1 MGVEVLPIFPR
12 THASSFQVNGNILQ
26 VQAQDHFTQKI
37 PNPLMLFL
45 GCSLALTTD
54 VEKW

>member
-1 MGVEVLPIFPR
+1 MGVEVLPVFPK
-12 THASSFQVNGNILQ
+12 TDASSSQVNGNILQ
-26 VQAQDHFTQKI
+26 VQAQDHFIQKI

-45 GCSLALTTD
+45 GSSVTLTTH